1 MVHARISR
9 FHGDLLK
16 FVPWELLG
24 FDPPTPV
31 LFAILAKLEFLGDGK
46 CGWRSGRFGPMMVLV
61 NLFREEAVMVLG
73 FGSDSENLKVL
84 NK

>member
-24 FDPPTPV
+24 FDPPAPV
-31 LFAILAKLEFLGDGK
+31 LFAILAKLEFLGDGQ
-46 CGWRSGRFGPMMVLV
+46 CGGRSGRRRRFGPMTVLV
-61 NLFREEAVMVLG
+61 NLFGEEAVVVRGLR
-73 FGSDSENLKVL
+73 VR
-84 NK
+84 